1 MKKILTTS
9 ALIIG
14 LLAGGSAHAS
24 DAIDLAHLGSTIAGW
39 LADGF
44 NFVKTNTKYGLDKI
58 HQGFEKNAWI
68 KDARAAKE
76 AFDQTRAIA
85 DEAKGYMNDPAGS
98 ILATTALDPANVEK
112 NKHLPSNYRDDQVKN
127 FKSGIHGGDI
137 GPAAVKILND
147 IQEKPSTFSIT
158 SDQRGRFEKAMPDRD
173 AREAAYYL
181 AMSEEAYK
189 QASARYDELSKD
201 YGPKIQA
208 ATDLKD
214 KENMQMELQSAQL
227 MLQSQMIQLTALKQ
241 THEARKEVAEARNRQ
256 LQKNKKDMKL
266 ISVL

>member
-14 LLAGGSAHAS
+14 LLAGGSAHAN
-24 DAIDLAHLGSTIAGW
+24 DAIDLAHFGSTFAGW

-68 KDARAAKE
+68 KDAKAAKD

-85 DEAKGYMNDPAGS
+85 NEAKGYINDPAGS
-98 ILATTALDPANVEK
+98 LIATTAMEGSHVQK
-112 NKHLPSNYRDDQVKN
+112 NKYLPENYGDNQVKN
-127 FKSGIHGGDI
+127 FKSGVAGGTI
-137 GPAAVKILND
+137 GANATKILQD
-147 IQEKPSTFSIT
+147 IKEEPNTFSLT
-158 SDQRGRFEKAMPDRD
+158 SDMRGSFEKNMPDRE

-181 AMSEEAYK
+181 AMSEEAYR
-189 QASARYDELSKD
+189 QASARYEALSND
-201 YGPKIQA
+201 YGPKMQA
-208 ATDLKD
+208 ATDIKD

-227 MLQSQMIQLTALKQ
+227 MLQSQLIQLTALKQ
-241 THEARKEVAEARNRQ
+241 THEARKEVADARNKQ
-256 LQKNKKDMKL
+256 LQKNKKNMKL